1 MSKKNIKNLI
11 NSWTKY
17 DPKIMGVLEDKCSRE
32 TKVGR
37 IANLAIRLLFA
48 LIVPLKKLRHYIQR
62 LVGRE
67 VPAMAL
73 LPLDDSLRS
82 AGLLTCSLPRV
93 LIIAELSI
101 PQCTRYRV
109 IQKQKALEDLG
120 YQVIVESFTNYKKC
134 LGSIPLCSTVI
145 FYRTPYWSEVR
156 ALIDECKRQSIPS
169 IYDIDDLVFDL
180 DEYSRHPVL
189 NSLPALERD
198 SLLRGAK
205 AYQECLAATDH
216 AIASTEVLAQF
227 MRRYCRGKVFVL
239 ENALD
244 DASMEA
250 ARLARNLGDN
260 EALDKIV
267 IGYGSGTKSHDHD
280 FALVSPA
287 LAHVMRGDPRVYL
300 VIHGHLNLGRDFEGL
315 ESRIQ
320 RVPFLE
326 AKEYLVAVSQFDIN
340 LTPLVPNVFNDAKSN
355 IKFLEASA
363 VGVPSIVSPAKSFLT
378 IAKHQETALVASSQ
392 QEWTDALKSLVGSKN
407 LRCEL
412 GQRAAQAAQSQ
423 YSPERTREKLKEI
436 LVELG
441 VGKAATK
448 IEQKK
453 RILLVNCLFAPS
465 SFGGATLVVE
475 QLAKELGASTEVGVF
490 TLNQFEQVDDYGM
503 VRYGALGAQV
513 ISVRF
518 PIEKY
523 DSTNWHDP
531 RMEKI
536 FEDVLTAFRPD
547 TVHFHAV
554 QGIGGG
560 VVNAAKKLGAKV
572 ILTLHDAWWLCE
584 RQFMLTPSGA
594 WCGQKNIDIR
604 TCLDKC
610 DLDSASAFKRYFY
623 LRSAANAADV
633 VLAPSKWHADLMSA
647 SLGRPVLI
655 NKNGTVKPKNLMPQN
670 SARPLTFAFIG
681 GGESI
686 HKGYGVV
693 KQIFESLTR
702 SDYRLVLVDLHKKLG
717 LSKIKAKDWKIS
729 GELKIAEPFT
739 HENIDEFF
747 ADIDVLLCPT
757 LVPESFGMA
766 AREATVRGVWVIAM
780 DAGGL
785 AEDLTEGKTGVV
797 TPMGDVEAFTKA
809 VHQALDLKRPLSV
822 AATASNIRSFSEQAA
837 ELVGT
842 FYN

>member
-1 MSKKNIKNLI
+1 VSKQSIKNLI
-11 NSWTKY
+11 KSWTKY
-17 DPKIMGVLEDKCSRE
+17 DPKIMGVLQDKCSRE

-48 LIVPLKKLRHYIQR
+48 LLIPLKKMRHVFQR
-62 LVGRE
+62 LVGAK
-67 VPAMAL
+67 VPAMPL

-82 AGLLTCSLPRV
+82 EGLIPCSLPRV

-109 IQKQKALEDLG
+109 MQKKKALEGLG
-120 YQVIVESFTNYKKC
+120 YEVLIESFTNYKKC
-134 LGSIPLCSTVI
+134 LGSLPLCSAVI
-145 FYRTPYWSEVR
+145 FYRTPHWSEVET
-156 ALIDECKRQSIPS
+156 LINECRRQSIVT

-189 NSLPALERD
+189 NSLSPQERD

-205 AYQECLAATDH
+205 AYQQCLAATDH
-216 AIASTEVLAQF
+216 AIASTDVLAQF
-227 MRRYCRGKVFVL
+227 MRKYCRGKVFVL
-239 ENALD
+239 DNALD
-244 DASMEA
+244 DVSLA
-250 ARLARNLGDN
+250 AAKLAEDQSPRTNS
-260 EALDKIV
+260 EKVV

-280 FALVSPA
+280 FAIVSPA
-287 LAHVMRGDPRVYL
+287 LSALMRSDTRVHL
-300 VIHGHLNLGRDFEGL
+300 VIHGYLNLGKDFKGL

-340 LTPLVPNVFNDAKSN
+340 LAPLAANVFNDAKSN

-363 VGVPSIVSPAKSFLT
+363 VGVPSIVSSAESFLT

-392 QEWTDALKSLVGSKN
+392 QEWIDALNSLVGSEK
-407 LRCEL
+407 LRREL
-412 GQRAAQAAQSQ
+412 GLRASQAVQDQ

-436 LVELG
+436 LAELG

-453 RILLVNCLFAPS
+453 RILLVNCLFAPT

-475 QLAKELGASTEVGVF
+475 QLAKELGANAEVGVF
-490 TLNQFEQVDDYGM
+490 TLNQFEQIDDYGV
-503 VRYGALGAQV
+503 VRYDAFRAQV
-513 ISVRF
+513 FSVRF

-523 DSTNWHDP
+523 DSTNWQDP
-531 RMEKI
+531 KMEKI
-536 FEDVLTAFRPD
+536 FEDVLEAFRPD

-560 VVNAAKKLGAKV
+560 VVNAAKKSGSQV

-584 RQFMLTPSGA
+584 RQFMLTPRGT
-594 WCGQKNIDIR
+594 WCGQRSIDIR
-604 TCLDKC
+604 TCLDTC
-610 DLDSASAFKRYFY
+610 SLNSASAYKRYFY
-623 LRSAANAADV
+623 LRSAANMADV
-633 VLAPSKWHADLMSA
+633 ILAPSKWHADLMSA

-655 NKNGTVKPKNLMPQN
+655 NKNGTVKPKTLMQQH

-693 KQIFESLTR
+693 KKIFESLTR

-717 LSKIKAKDWKIS
+717 LSKIKAKDWKIL
-729 GELKIAEPFT
+729 GELKIAAPFT

-766 AREATVRGVWVIAM
+766 AREATVRGIWVIAM

-809 VHQALDLKRPLSV
+809 VHQAFDLKRPLSV